1 MKASEFFIFTLSS
14 LLFIMLFS
22 FCTLCADLKVMGVDF
37 NNNDVICTGFVTNG
51 SDDQS
56 LTAMVYKTDNGEF
69 AYMDNISVDKDG
81 YFRLTLN
88 TKLLNNGSYNI
99 RIGGKNITKATDI
112 YMGLYTTGKAV
123 IWGDTDGDGNVTAFD
138 AANTLEYSLNNDA
151 LNFSPAVLLA
161 IDVNADGYIT
171 AANAAT
177 ILQKS
182 LNFDYKMPVEVN

>member
-1 MKASEFFIFTLSS
+1 
-14 LLFIMLFS
+14 
-22 FCTLCADLKVMGVDF
+22 MGVDF

-56 LTAMVYKTDNGEF
+56 LTAMVYKTDTGEF
-69 AYMDNISVDKDG
+69 AYMDNISVNKDG

-99 RIGGKNITKATDI
+99 RIGGKDINKSTDI
-112 YMGLYTTGKAV
+112 YMGLYKTGKAV
-123 IWGDTDGDGNVTAFD
+123 IWGDTDGDGKITAFD
-138 AANTLEYSLNNDA
+138 AASTLEYSLNSEA

-177 ILQKS
+177 ILQKA
-182 LNFDYKMPVEVN
+182 LNLDFKMPVEE